1 MLRASR
7 WGRIV
12 ILIAFVGT
20 ALFSIDSMVQSQ
32 TEDDE
37 VISIASVLD
46 ANGDRVLGDP
56 EILDAIRLWV
66 IGEAPPSFSRSIQD
80 PQILGLIRLW
90 ITGTLLPE
98 GTSAPPTP
106 PTDGDI
112 PGEGPHEDDLPE
124 GAEALLQSLEQISSQ
139 LFDEF
144 DDIRNL
150 RSMFKD
156 DVIDQVEDLFIP
168 GLSAFHATE
177 QVLGSLGNVCPAG
190 PLERADLMGFIDD
203 TETLIDQI
211 RQDFQAVN
219 QLQNALNSFNQAL
232 ASLRAPNDPQALQL
246 TCSPNGG
253 QMFMSQGLDGLANQL
268 GLMASDMAKFAEDLS
283 LDLQSIQGQFEN
295 VASAWKGLLQ
305 SDIPTGTALFE
316 DLEYA
321 ASMIGSSLI
330 DVALNDA
337 IDDVGSITQF
347 LEDLSLSDL
356 NANDLLSFTET
367 ADDSFGPIFDD
378 EDEFGWI
385 LDGFQIY
392 FCGGKYATI
401 IGTEGDDTLKGKT
414 LDPIDGFEV
423 GDTVDDVIVGLGGND
438 DIDGLG
444 GDDIICGGEGD
455 DDIQGGPGNDKIYGN
470 AGDDRILGGPGNDL
484 IISGLGADDIDAGEG
499 HDRVYGGPDRDTILG
514 GTGQDLLFGDAD
526 NDVIFAGDGFN
537 SADFDQLFGGQGN
550 DSLIGDNSVDW
561 IDGGDGEDF
570 IDGKGGDD
578 VIWGGNGR
586 DKLHG
591 GPGKD
596 NIDGDT
602 PDGVV
607 DLSVDQ
613 RDELFGDEGDDFLFG
628 GWGGDDLSGGP
639 GNDTCNGGT
648 GGIQGDLADD
658 TCETITNV

>member
-7 WGRIV
+7 WGRFFV
-12 ILIAFVGT
+12 LAAFVWI
-20 ALFSIDSMVQSQ
+20 ALFLMDSNVKSQ

-37 VISIASVLD
+37 VISIATVLD

-66 IGEAPPSFSRSIQD
+66 IGETPPSFSRSIQD
-80 PQILGLIRLW
+80 LQILGLIRLW

-98 GTSAPPTP
+98 GGASTP
-106 PTDGDI
+106 PTLPPDGSNANDD
-112 PGEGPHEDDLPE
+112 GLHEDDLPE
-124 GAEALLQSLEQISSQ
+124 GAEALLQSLSQISSQ

-156 DVIDQVEDLFIP
+156 DVVDQVEDLFIP

-177 QVLGSLGNVCPAG
+177 QLLGNLGNVCPAG
-190 PLERADLMGFIDD
+190 PLERTDLMDFIDD

-211 RQDFQAVN
+211 KQDFQAVN
-219 QLQNALNSFNQAL
+219 QYQTALNSFNQAL
-232 ASLRAPNDPQALQL
+232 ASFRAPNDPQALQL

-268 GLMASDMAKFAEDLS
+268 GLMASDMAKFTEDLS

-305 SDIPTGTALFE
+305 SNIPTGTALFE

-321 ASMIGSSLI
+321 ANMIGSSLI

-347 LEDLSLSDL
+347 FDDLNFSDL
-356 NANDLLSFTET
+356 NPNDLLSFTDT
-367 ADDSFGPIFDD
+367 ANDSFGPIFDQ

-392 FCGGKYATI
+392 FCVGNYVTI
-401 IGTEGDDTLKGKT
+401 IGTDGDDVLKGRT
-414 LDPIDGFEV
+414 VDPIDGFGG
-423 GDTVDDVIVGLGGND
+423 GDAVDDVIAGRGGNDDISGLGGND
-438 DIDGLG
+438 
-444 GDDIICGGEGD
+444 IICGGDGD
-455 DDIQGGPGNDKIYGN
+455 DK
-470 AGDDRILGGPGNDL
+470 ILGGPGNDL
-484 IISGLGADDIDAGEG
+484 IISGFGADDIDAGEG

-514 GTGQDLLFGDAD
+514 GTGQDLLFGNAD
-526 NDVIFAGDGFN
+526 NDIIFAGDGFN

-550 DSLIGDNSVDW
+550 DSLVGDNSVDW

-570 IDGKGGDD
+570 IKGKGGDD
-578 VIWGGNGR
+578 VIWGGNGP

-591 GPGKD
+591 GPGND
-596 NIDGDT
+596 SIDGDT
-602 PDGVV
+602 PDGVI
-607 DLSVDQ
+607 DLSFDQ

-648 GGIQGDLADD
+648 GGGTPDTADAS
-658 TCETITNV
+658 CETLSNVS